1 MFPSHRTRRTR
12 SPRRVAAAATVGA
25 IAVTTALTALGGS
38 VATASS
44 HREAPLIS
52 ADPTVD
58 NTDVYAFVS
67 PDDPN
72 SVTFV
77 ANWFGLQEP
86 NGGPTF
92 YPWGTDANYDINIDT
107 DGNARPDIGYRLTF
121 RTEDRRGND
130 TFLYNNGPVTS
141 LDDENL
147 LFRQYYTLSVTR
159 NGGWEKIL
167 EGQVAPSQL
176 GKASI
181 PNYADLRDQAIKDVP
196 GGGKVYVG
204 AAEDPF
210 FADLRVFDLLYGGDL
225 SQVGQDTLAATNVNT
240 WALQLPLTAVT
251 AGGDPARNPV
261 IGVWS
266 DTERYSMHLSPGKAT
281 RMGDPVQVSRL
292 GNPLVNEVVL
302 PAGLKDAFNG
312 LTPNKDATIPEVVA
326 RVTDPELPKLLEG
339 IYGVPA
345 PKGPRNDLVEIFLTG
360 IAKGAPTLD
369 GSPAPIQADL
379 NSHVLNADKGRI
391 QPSEMLRLNTA
402 IAPTAQPNRLG
413 VLGGDVAGFPNGRR
427 LGDDV
432 IDISIQAVA
441 GAAQTG
447 TLVDALAAGDKVD
460 ANDVDF
466 LAQFPYVALPG
477 NVTDAASLGAAA
489 APPANPGTT
498 SGGSDSG
505 EGQSGTAGSGADT
518 TTQAPVAPAGFWEQW
533 GLPMTVAGGAG
544 AVVLAG
550 LGRSW
555 FRRRRGDTARAA
567 RVRATAGDSRYAD

>member
-1 MFPSHRTRRTR
+1 MPSSRHSRRAR
-12 SPRRVAAAATVGA
+12 SAGRVAAAVATAGT
-25 IAVTTALTALGGS
+25 IALSTVLATLGGDT
-38 VATASS
+38 ATASS

-52 ADPTVD
+52 ADPAVD

-67 PDDPN
+67 PDAPDT
-72 SVTFV
+72 VTFV

-92 YPWGTDANYDINIDT
+92 YPWATDANYDINIDT
-107 DGNARPDIGYRLTF
+107 NGNALPDVGYRLTF

-147 LFRQYYTLSVTR
+147 LFRQYWTLSVSR
-159 NGGWEKIL
+159 GGGWDKVA

-181 PNYADLRDQAIKDVP
+181 PDYAALRDQAITELP

-210 FADLRVFDLLYGGDL
+210 FADLRVFDVLYGGDL
-225 SQVGQDTLAATNVNT
+225 SAVGQDTLAATNVNT

-251 AGGDPARNPV
+251 DHGDPARNPV

-266 DTERYSMHLSPGKAT
+266 DTERYSMQLSPGEAT
-281 RMGDPVQVSRL
+281 RTGDPVQVSRL

-312 LTPNKDATIPEVVA
+312 LTPSKDATIPEVVA
-326 RVTDPELPKLLEG
+326 RVTDPELTKLIEG
-339 IYGVPA
+339 IYKVPA
-345 PKGPRNDLVEIFLTG
+345 PAGPRSDLVEIFLTG

-379 NSHVLNADKGRI
+379 NSHVLNADKGQI
-391 QPSEMLRLNTA
+391 QPSEMLRLNTS
-402 IAPTAQPNRLG
+402 IKPTAQPNRLG
-413 VLGGDVAGFPNGRR
+413 VLGGDLQGFPNGRR

-432 IDISIQAVA
+432 IDISIQAVE

-447 TLVDALAAGDKVD
+447 TLVEALAAGDKVD
-460 ANDVDF
+460 ANDVAF
-466 LAQFPYVALPG
+466 LPQFPYVALPG
-477 NVTDAASLGAAA
+477 NVTAADALA
-489 APPANPGTT
+489 APAKLASEGTPGGAPENTLGT
-498 SGGSDSG
+498 GGTGPTDAG
-505 EGQSGTAGSGADT
+505 VQPTAGSRSLMNDL
-518 TTQAPVAPAGFWEQW
+518 QALW
-533 GLPMTVAGGAG
+533 LAGGLG
-544 AVVLAG
+544 AVVFAGSLAM
-550 LGRSW
+550 W
-555 FRRRRGDTARAA
+555 FRRRRAALRANRAA
-567 RVRATAGDSRYAD
+567 IGRGDPDQIGS